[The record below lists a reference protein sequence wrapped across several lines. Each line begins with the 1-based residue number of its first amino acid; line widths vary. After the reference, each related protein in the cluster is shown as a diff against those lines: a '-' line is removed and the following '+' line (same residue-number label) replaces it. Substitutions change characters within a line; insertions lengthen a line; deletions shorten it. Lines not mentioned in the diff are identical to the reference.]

1 MANHVSDTTAERH
14 PDMDYA
20 QHEATYRG
28 FMFMVKWGIISM
40 AFVVVA
46 LYAFIELHNAWLGVL
61 LLLAMCVVLG
71 VRVAMGGR
79 RR

>member
-1 MANHVSDTTAERH
+1 MANHVSDTPTERH

-28 FMFMVKWGIISM
+28 FMFMVKWGIVSM

-46 LYAFIELHNAWLGVL
+46 LYAFIELHNGWLGTG

-71 VRVAMGGR
+71 ARVVLGGR
-79 RR
+79 R